1 VGSGARTA
9 TLWAGIVFC
18 VVVLAMTVSVVADL
32 EINEWTIGTLLLI
45 AFVIGGV
52 AIIGMIMLA
61 LISALRN
68 PPDE

>member
-1 VGSGARTA
+1 MDSGARTA

-18 VVVLAMTVSVVADL
+18 VVMLAMTVAVVAEM
-32 EINEWTIGTLLLI
+32 EIEEWKLGSFLLV
-45 AFVIGGV
+45 AFIIGGV

>member
-9 TLWAGIVFC
+9 TLWAGIAFC
-18 VVVLAMTVSVVADL
+18 IVMLAMTISVVADI
-32 EINEWTIGTLLLI
+32 EVEEWTLGTFLLI

-61 LISALRN
+61 LISALRH

>member
-1 VGSGARTA
+1 MNSGARSA
-9 TLWAGIVFC
+9 ALWAGIAFC
-18 VVVLAMTVSVVADL
+18 IVMLGMTVSVIG
-32 EINEWTIGTLLLI
+32 EIEIEEWKLGTFLLI
-45 AFVIGGV
+45 GFIVGGV